1 LTENDGT
8 CSDQSTLFVVNNSCA
23 LNVAAIA
30 QNGETFCPGT
40 SAVIQAVTDA
50 IGVSYQWYLNGVIL
64 TGQTSSIL
72 SISSGGSYQVMITQG
87 TCNAISQTLEI
98 IQLPA
103 VVLPQLVLSQ
113 SNSGCAGGSAIIS
126 VEGGSFSSYL
136 WSNGSTSASIEVSTS
151 GDYTVELSDAN
162 GCMTVAG
169 PVTVNFAL
177 QDAVPI
183 CLVTVDA
190 ETGHNLI
197 VWEPMESEVT
207 SSYMVYKE
215 TNVANE
221 YAAIGSVDYG
231 SDGIFEDVNS
241 NSAVQA
247 SRYKLALIDTC
258 DIESSLSD
266 LHKTIHLTSNLGVGN
281 TVNLIWSHYE
291 GFGFGSYNIYR
302 GTVADNMTLLTTIAS
317 NLNSYT
323 DLLPLTNGYYVI
335 EVEGVSCDPSRT
347 IQTSRSNIINYEIV
361 GVEEIMASQISIYPN
376 PATAYITVEVP
387 ANLVG
392 EEYMI
397 YDMLGKQV
405 KVGQIKS
412 VVFSFEI
419 SELEASVYR
428 LKLGNQLETFVK
440 IK

>member
-1 LTENDGT
+1 
-8 CSDQSTLFVVNNSCA
+8 
-23 LNVAAIA
+23 
-30 QNGETFCPGT
+30 
-40 SAVIQAVTDA
+40 
-50 IGVSYQWYLNGVIL
+50 
-64 TGQTSSIL
+64 
-72 SISSGGSYQVMITQG
+72 
-87 TCNAISQTLEI
+87 
-98 IQLPA
+98 
-103 VVLPQLVLSQ
+103 
-113 SNSGCAGGSAIIS
+113 
-126 VEGGSFSSYL
+126 
-136 WSNGSTSASIEVSTS
+136 
-151 GDYTVELSDAN
+151 VELSDAN

-347 IQTSRSNIINYEIV
+347 LQTSRSNIINYELV
-361 GVEEIMASQISIYPN
+361 GVEETTSSLMQLYPN
-376 PATAYITVEVP
+376 PASESITL
-387 ANLVG
+387 LVDGTLLG
-392 EEYMI
+392 EDYTI
-397 YDMLGKQV
+397 HDSTGRLVLKGKVAATTHAIDIRLLSSGLYVFNMHNHGLHWV
-405 KVGQIKS
+405 K
-412 VVFSFEI
+412 
-419 SELEASVYR
+419 
-428 LKLGNQLETFVK
+428 N
-440 IK
+440 